1 MFFFVTGGKVSGYN
15 IDPNQIQNAKDYAV
29 ETNFQ
34 DRLDFKVGNHH
45 DPLDYADASFDG
57 CYSFQAIWPFFK
69 PNELLAYTKEMYRV
83 LKPGATYSCS
93 EYLLTPHFDWK
104 NPEHVA
110 LHKIYMPTL
119 AAAHSMYPKD
129 VCSALKE
136 AGFDI
141 VLSAPSKSEAWPL
154 CEQKRDLILMARKV
168 IRFLTAIYL
177 MPTWVEHL
185 LSNLQLGGEAWTLA
199 EKMKIADLNWRIVAT
214 KPKK

>member
-1 MFFFVTGGKVSGYN
+1 
-15 IDPNQIQNAKDYAV
+15 
-29 ETNFQ
+29 
-34 DRLDFKVGNHH
+34 
-45 DPLDYADASFDG
+45 
-57 CYSFQAIWPFFK
+57 
-69 PNELLAYTKEMYRV
+69 
-83 LKPGATYSCS
+83 
-93 EYLLTPHFDWK
+93 
-104 NPEHVA
+104 
-110 LHKIYMPTL
+110 MPTL
-119 AAAHSMYPKD
+119 AAAHSMYPED

-177 MPTWVEHL
+177 MPMWVEHL